1 MKIKGSVS
9 GKFNLCDGDGENH
22 SSERLPCFL
31 LFLNPW
37 ENIRTATRTI

>member
-9 GKFNLCDGDGENH
+9 GKSNLCDGDGENH

-31 LFLNPW
+31 LFYKIKTQEL
-37 ENIRTATRTI
+37 E